1 LQKVE
6 LDDDNNKSPLQR
18 REWEGLRGLW
28 SGREGEGENGRSG
41 GGRGARGAAW
51 QWSERGT
58 ARGGR
63 QEKQRAVVEGE
74 SGRGPK
80 TIN

>member
-1 LQKVE
+1 MGGVE
-6 LDDDNNKSPLQR
+6 
-18 REWEGLRGLW
+18 GAVV
-28 SGREGEGENGRSG
+28 GEGRGGGEHGRSG

-63 QEKQRAVVEGE
+63 QEKQRAIVEGE
-74 SGRGPK
+74 SGRGPE